1 MTLPLVVVKRSPKT
15 MKKALLILAAAILGA
30 PTMNAQDD
38 AGVRLGIK
46 VAPNLSWT
54 KADTK
59 GLESDGSKIGLTFG
73 LVTEFPVGSNG
84 NYRFGTGLFLNYA
97 GGNYKQSITYTDGN
111 NQAVTTQLAS
121 KVNLQYIEL
130 PLTMKLMT
138 NEIGYMRYYGRLGFS
153 TAFNISAKAD
163 YETLVAGTN
172 GVLGVTSLE
181 DEDIKDNIQPFR
193 AGLIVG
199 AGMEYNFSGS
209 TTVQVG
215 VNYHNG
221 FTNLLKDAKVGDKNA
236 KLLQNYLELDLAV
249 FF

>member
-1 MTLPLVVVKRSPKT
+1 
-15 MKKALLILAAAILGA
+15 MKKALLILAAAMLAA

-46 VAPNLSWT
+46 VAPNMSWI

-59 GLESDGSKIGLTFG
+59 GLEGDGSKIALTFG
-73 LVTEFPVGSNG
+73 LVTEFPIGSSG

-97 GGNYKQSITYTDGN
+97 GGKYKGSATFTDANN
-111 NQAVTTQLAS
+111 NQVTKELAYES
-121 KVNLQYIEL
+121 KLQYIEL
-130 PLTMKLMT
+130 PLTVKLMT

-153 TAFNISAKAD
+153 TAVNISAKGD
-163 YETLVAGTN
+163 YETIATGTN
-172 GVLGVTSLE
+172 GVAGISSFE

-199 AGMEYNFSGS
+199 GGMEYNFSGS

-221 FTNLLKDAKVGDKNA
+221 FTNLLKDQKVGDKNA
-236 KLLQNYLELDLAV
+236 KVLQNYLELDLAV

>member
-1 MTLPLVVVKRSPKT
+1 
-15 MKKALLILAAAILGA
+15 MKKALLILIAAVMAA
-30 PTMNAQDD
+30 PSMNAQDD

-73 LVTEFPVGSNG
+73 LVTEFPFGSNG
-84 NYRFGTGLFLNYA
+84 NYRFGTGLFLNYV
-97 GGNYKQSITYTDGN
+97 GGNFKQSQTYIDGN
-111 NQAVTTQLAS
+111 SQLVTKELSNKT
-121 KVNLQYIEL
+121 KLQYVEL

-153 TAFNISAKAD
+153 TAFNISAKGN
-163 YETLVAGTN
+163 YEEIAAGSN
-172 GVLGVTSLE
+172 GVLGVVVKE
-181 DEDIKDNIQPFR
+181 DEDIKNKIQPFR

-221 FTNLLKDAKVGDKNA
+221 LTNLLKDTKVGDKDA

>member
-1 MTLPLVVVKRSPKT
+1 
-15 MKKALLILAAAILGA
+15 MKKALLILAAAALAA
-30 PTMNAQDD
+30 PTLNAQDD

-46 VAPNLSWT
+46 VAPNMSWI

-59 GLESDGSKIGLTFG
+59 GLDSDGSKVGLTFG
-73 LVTEFPVGSNG
+73 LVTEFPLGSSG

-97 GGNYKQSITYTDGN
+97 GGNYKQSITYTDAN
-111 NQAVTTQLAS
+111 NAQVTRDLSS
-121 KVNLQYIEL
+121 KTKLQYIEL
-130 PLTMKLMT
+130 PLTVKLMT

-153 TAFNISAKAD
+153 TAYNISAKGD
-163 YETLVAGTN
+163 YETIAVAN
-172 GVLGVTSLE
+172 GVTGLASFE

-221 FTNLLKDAKVGDKNA
+221 FTNLLKDVKVGDKNA
-236 KLLQNYLELDLAV
+236 KLLQNMLELDLAV

>member
-1 MTLPLVVVKRSPKT
+1 
-15 MKKALLILAAAILGA
+15 MKKALLILAAALA
-30 PTMNAQDD
+30 TLTMNAQDD

-46 VAPNLSWT
+46 VAPNMSWL

-59 GLESDGSKIGLTFG
+59 GLEGDGSKIGFTFG
-73 LVTEFPVGSNG
+73 LVTEFPIGNSG

-97 GGNYKQSITYTDGN
+97 GGNYLQAITYTDANG
-111 NQAVTTQLAS
+111 QLLTRDLSS
-121 KVNLQYIEL
+121 KTKLQYVEL
-130 PLTMKLMT
+130 PLTVKLMT
-138 NEIGYMRYYGRLGFS
+138 NEIGYMRYYGRLGFGA
-153 TAFNISAKAD
+153 AFNLSAKGD
-163 YETLVAGTN
+163 FETLAVGPNGVAGI
-172 GVLGVTSLE
+172 SSFE
-181 DEDIKDNIQPFR
+181 DEDIKDGIQPFR

-199 AGMEYNFSGS
+199 GGLEYNFSGS

-221 FTNLLKDAKVGDKNA
+221 FTNLLKDAKVGDKTA